1 MRIFG
6 GLLVTACL
14 MGPVQALEFQNAC
27 KAGKQIV
34 IGAVGDFLL
43 HAAMQDKGY
52 KSSGGYKALWPDV
65 IPFMKAP
72 HVMYGNLCLLYTSP
86 SPRDKRQS
94 RMPSSA

>member
-27 KAGKQIV
+27 KGGKQIV

-43 HAAMQDKGY
+43 HAAMQD
-52 KSSGGYKALWPDV
+52 
-65 IPFMKAP
+65 
-72 HVMYGNLCLLYTSP
+72 
-86 SPRDKRQS
+86 
-94 RMPSSA
+94 